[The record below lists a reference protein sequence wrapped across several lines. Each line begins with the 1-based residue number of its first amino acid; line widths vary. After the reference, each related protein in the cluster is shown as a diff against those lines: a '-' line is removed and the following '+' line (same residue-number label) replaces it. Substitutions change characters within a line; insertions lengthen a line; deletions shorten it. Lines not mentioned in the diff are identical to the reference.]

1 LLAGFDGENSRVLA
15 GAVGNDQFWRLF
27 ALPKPAEVK
36 LLGVLSYNGG
46 QTGLSEVEL
55 YK

>member
-1 LLAGFDGENSRVLA
+1 MWRVRGSSRVLS
-15 GAVGNDQFWRLF
+15 GVVGNDQFWWLF
-27 ALPKPAEVK
+27 ALPQPAELK

-46 QTGLSEVEL
+46 QTGLSEVEV